1 MTVDDRIYSCDDH
14 LDLWVLP
21 RDLWE
26 DRLPKHLRER
36 GPRVVQQE
44 AGDWWVADGTT
55 LGPSGPKM
63 MGDYSAITRAG
74 IPDDGFRASDPA
86 LRLQDMERDGIYA
99 SVIYGPS
106 LFGLPIADQE
116 LKAACL
122 VAYNDWANDFNAH
135 DRGRLSVL
143 PVLPTHTVEAAV
155 AELGRI
161 AKLGHR
167 GVILSI
173 FELPTRVVDPVWEP
187 LWNAAASHAVPI
199 SFHLGAGTSMLRV
212 APRSWEMAAFASVA
226 PMQLDEAL
234 AAMVFSGALERNP
247 GVRLV
252 LAESGIGWL
261 PYLVTRMDL
270 EAQKHV
276 PRAQDY
282 RLRALPSE
290 IFQRQVYATFEE
302 EPLGPTLIPL
312 LGADKFMWASDYP
325 HPDSTFPRSRE
336 AIAEAF
342 AGLGEEVRRKVTAE
356 NCAHLYRFV

>member
-187 LWNAAASHAVPI
+187 LWSAAASLAVPI
-199 SFHLGAGTSMLRV
+199 SFHLGAGRSFA
-212 APRSWEMAAFASVA
+212 AP
-226 PMQLDEAL
+226 
-234 AAMVFSGALERNP
+234 FS
-247 GVRLV
+247 
-252 LAESGIGWL
+252 
-261 PYLVTRMDL
+261 
-270 EAQKHV
+270 
-276 PRAQDY
+276 
-282 RLRALPSE
+282 
-290 IFQRQVYATFEE
+290 
-302 EPLGPTLIPL
+302 
-312 LGADKFMWASDYP
+312 
-325 HPDSTFPRSRE
+325 PDSKMTSGPCASLPAAGGWPPSPASPRCSSTRRSQRWSSRGRSSGTP
-336 AIAEAF
+336 ACGSCSPNRAS
-342 AGLGEEVRRKVTAE
+342 AGSPIS
-356 NCAHLYRFV
+356 